1 MGYDWFSDA
10 EIAGLYSIQ
19 PKDADHI
26 DDATWKDLDV
36 KRFLYVLSK
45 EASLLGR
52 QAIYCRLRC
61 GEADPGRILRCQSDN
76 GEIAA
81 RAAPIRITLRC
92 IDQDLTDLFQDN
104 LARLPEWANK
114 LWLMPF
120 LGIAALLVLFSS
132 FWLAGLGLLAG
143 YFIFAIYIQI
153 RFYPVISN
161 WQKQRTALLSVLQC
175 GLKLVQ
181 PGKSHP
187 HIFLHEL
194 LTFEASIKYTLSQ
207 LKPSFFEQIPGVPDY
222 CNMLMLYDYAKYPEQ
237 MARLKLNI
245 DQLKKIYTAI
255 ADFEA
260 HLCLSEHL
268 NTLDYYCWPVLSNTR
283 EIQLTDAINPLLPA
297 GTALSVYSGDQGL
310 LITGQNGSGKS
321 TLLRTIGLNIL
332 TARAFGYGYA
342 RSAQLPG
349 WPVYSSIQNE
359 DSLSN
364 GVSLYMA
371 ELARAAELSRIATQ
385 TDKAIFIID
394 EVFRGTNHL
403 EAIAASAALLTFIAK
418 RCPLFVTTHNLVLA
432 PLLST
437 YLTPVKVTKDPE
449 PAGGLRLEPGVL
461 AETNGIT
468 LMADYPFPDEMI
480 HDSKIIYEWYTD
492 YVIHPAL
499 FPKL

>member
-1 MGYDWFSDA
+1 
-10 EIAGLYSIQ
+10 
-19 PKDADHI
+19 
-26 DDATWKDLDV
+26 
-36 KRFLYVLSK
+36 
-45 EASLLGR
+45 
-52 QAIYCRLRC
+52 
-61 GEADPGRILRCQSDN
+61 
-76 GEIAA
+76 
-81 RAAPIRITLRC
+81 
-92 IDQDLTDLFQDN
+92 
-104 LARLPEWANK
+104 
-114 LWLMPF
+114 
-120 LGIAALLVLFSS
+120 
-132 FWLAGLGLLAG
+132 
-143 YFIFAIYIQI
+143 
-153 RFYPVISN
+153 
-161 WQKQRTALLSVLQC
+161 
-175 GLKLVQ
+175 
-181 PGKSHP
+181 
-187 HIFLHEL
+187 
-194 LTFEASIKYTLSQ
+194 
-207 LKPSFFEQIPGVPDY
+207 
-222 CNMLMLYDYAKYPEQ
+222 MLMLYDYAKYPEQ

-283 EIQLTDAINPLLPA
+283 DIQLTDAINPLLPA